1 MASQSTSVE
10 FLPGL
15 LDGLER
21 LEARWIA
28 PPRNPLLR
36 VPHVLTGGLR
46 MTIAR
51 WRMRVEVQ
59 RSMRRAQTS
68 GSALMAAHAERLAK
82 VAQTYARKRFE
93 AGRRITEY
101 QVYAKLFSLWHVLHI
116 PLFFMLLIA
125 GIVHVVAINI
135 Y

>member
-1 MASQSTSVE
+1 
-10 FLPGL
+10 
-15 LDGLER
+15 
-21 LEARWIA
+21 
-28 PPRNPLLR
+28 
-36 VPHVLTGGLR
+36 

-59 RSMRRAQTS
+59 RSVRRAQIS
-68 GSALMAAHAERLAK
+68 GSALMAAHAGRLAM